1 MCLRIDALIG
11 DTAAQH
17 REHMGEQDHHAHE
30 HKKNHGRMGDLV
42 ADLFNPVQECLQK
55 CSGLLA
61 RLTHEVS
68 PLKGWSSR
76 SVAPRMPPHSPSAF
90 WCGCS
95 RHSATTREGYRASAA
110 TNKPVSGLTGGEDTT
125 GVSHLCIYMPYC
137 AHVSTLSMF

>member
-1 MCLRIDALIG
+1 MELAQTTRKLPAASGERWRIFVSIAK
-11 DTAAQH
+11 H
-17 REHMGEQDHHAHE
+17 PCEHSPRPQRKAEQ
-30 HKKNHGRMGDLV
+30 KPSN
-42 ADLFNPVQECLQK
+42 QECLQK

-61 RLTHEVS
+61 RLPREVS

-76 SVAPRMPPHSPSAF
+76 SVARRMPPHSSCAF
-90 WCGCS
+90 WCDCNL
-95 RHSATTREGYRASAA
+95 HSASTREGYRASAA